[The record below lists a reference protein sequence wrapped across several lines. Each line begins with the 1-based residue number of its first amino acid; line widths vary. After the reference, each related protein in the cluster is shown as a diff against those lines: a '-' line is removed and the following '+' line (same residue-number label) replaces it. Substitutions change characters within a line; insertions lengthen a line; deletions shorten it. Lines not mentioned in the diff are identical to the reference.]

1 MTEQVGGALALPY
14 AATPQS
20 IAKPSPMKPVFSRF
34 RYAIAAAIGVTAALV
49 ADWLFVPVGWRL
61 LLGLGMSLSL
71 GFAGVFFAAMTDPRL
86 RR

>member
-1 MTEQVGGALALPY
+1 
-14 AATPQS
+14 
-20 IAKPSPMKPVFSRF
+20 MKPAFSRY
-34 RYAIAAAIGVTAALV
+34 RYPLAAAIGVAAALAV
-49 ADWLFVPVGWRL
+49 DGLFVPAGWRL

>member
-1 MTEQVGGALALPY
+1 MNPEL
-14 AATPQS
+14 
-20 IAKPSPMKPVFSRF
+20 SRF
-34 RYAIAAAIGVTAALV
+34 RYAIAAAVGVGAALV
-49 ADWLFVPVGWRL
+49 ADWLFVPAGWRL